1 MLDAG
6 WGDSPNGI
14 RVIEDDLAS
23 SGDPF
28 VHEALLYRDMGEY
41 LEATLAFINEGLRA
55 GEPVLVAV
63 PNSNL
68 RRLTGELGTAAARV
82 RLIDLSE
89 EGRNPGRII
98 PWVHLAFAD
107 AHPDEALRIIGEP
120 IWPGR
125 SADEYPGCMQHE
137 ALANVVFSG
146 RRARAL
152 CPYDVS
158 NLEPEVIADAATTHP
173 VLTGRDGRQ
182 ASATYADPNAVAAA
196 FNRPMRDLGVPLTV
210 LRFNAATVSD
220 VRLVV
225 AQYAAYTGMPPQRAT
240 DLHQAVNE
248 VAINAVTHGGG
259 AGTLAIYRSQDRLIC
274 QIQDAGRLTDPLTGR
289 IPSKSDPGRGL
300 LLVNRLCDLVQIH
313 TGDGG
318 TTTRLHMTIAPAR

>member
-1 MLDAG
+1 VTD
-6 WGDSPNGI
+6 N
-14 RVIEDDLAS
+14 DLAT

-41 LEATLAFINEGLRA
+41 LGATLAFIDDGLRA

-63 PNSNL
+63 PSAKL
-68 RRLTGELGTAAARV
+68 QRLTDELGAAAARV
-82 RLIDLSE
+82 RLVDMTE

-125 SADEYPGCMQHE
+125 TPDEYPGCVQHE
-137 ALANVVFSG
+137 ALANVIFSG
-146 RRARAL
+146 RRATAL

-158 NLEPEVIADAATTHP
+158 NLEPHVIADAATTHP
-173 VLTGRDGRQ
+173 VVSGRDGRHV
-182 ASATYADPNAVAAA
+182 SAHYADPHAVASA
-196 FNRPMRDLGVPLTV
+196 FNRPLPDLGAPLV
-210 LRFNAATVSD
+210 LLWFDAATLGE

-225 AQYAAYTGMPPQRAT
+225 AQQGAYAGMEPERVTA
-240 DLHQAVNE
+240 LHQAVHE
-248 VAINAVTHGGG
+248 VARNAVIHGGG
-259 AGTLAIYRSQDRLIC
+259 AGTLAIYRDPDRLIC
-274 QIQDAGRLTDPLTGR
+274 EIRDAGHITDPLAGR
-289 IPSKSDPGRGL
+289 IPAKSDDDSGRGL
-300 LLVNRLCDLVQIH
+300 LLVNRLCDLVQTH

-318 TTTRLHMTIAPAR
+318 TTTRLHMRIAPAR